1 MLTGLHAASHT
12 VLCMCTRT
20 CQRAKRGILALQPSR
35 TLTVYNRL
43 KQFTTVNLVGKFLKD
58 TKISAL
64 QVKHAAVVELYV
76 EHLLIIH
83 TASVQ
88 R

>member
-1 MLTGLHAASHT
+1 
-12 VLCMCTRT
+12 
-20 CQRAKRGILALQPSR
+20 
-35 TLTVYNRL
+35 VYNRL